1 MRYRAGILGMAA
13 VALAAS
19 TIAVAGGAQAR
30 TPWCST
36 SQLRLDVT
44 SGEELAS
51 NLRTALITLR
61 NESSETCAT
70 QGYPGVD
77 MSASSGGVQHIPR
90 NGAVGKPIQLAPHQS
105 ATATLTYMFGAT
117 DWIVDEIIVTP
128 PDNTVSLRAVWDWR
142 RLGAVTFAQ
151 PGAVEISPLRS

>member
-1 MRYRAGILGMAA
+1 MRCRGGILGMAV

-30 TPWCST
+30 TPWCAT

-70 QGYPGVD
+70 QGYPGLD
-77 MSASSGGVQHIPR
+77 MSASSGGVQHVAR

-105 ATATLTYMFGAT
+105 ASATLTYMFGAT

-128 PDNTVSLRAVWDWR
+128 PDNTTSLRAVWDWR

-151 PGAVEISPLRS
+151 PGAVEIGPLRA